1 MAVGYLTSSSLIESI
16 KRRAMIPSNQST
28 FTDADFL
35 ALANDELKIGLLPS
49 ILSVQEEYYVF
60 AERVQVESN
69 KSSYA
74 IPYRAIGS
82 KLRDVF
88 YVDNG
93 GNLVEMSR
101 ISPDDK
107 ALYQNQVN
115 TSRFVF
121 YYVENNN
128 IVVTPKT
135 NATPTGELLFT
146 YFIRPSDLV
155 DEKRISVITNIQK
168 NGNDVTFTV
177 DKIHSDFSLNKK
189 LDILQAKPGHRIRN
203 IDVNA
208 IELNTNNKTFKFN
221 ASHVDSDVEVGDH
234 IALAG
239 ECMIP
244 QCPSDLHPVLAQR
257 VAARCLEA
265 LGDTQGL
272 ANANTKLQEMEVKT
286 MQLVDNRVIGA
297 PQKVVN
303 NRGLLRFSK
312 IRRKRWY

>member
-1 MAVGYLTSSSLIESI
+1 MALGYLTSNSLIQSI

-28 FTDADFL
+28 FSDADFL

-60 AERVQVESN
+60 AERVKIEPN
-69 KSSYA
+69 KSAYS

-88 YVDNG
+88 YVDNSG
-93 GNLVEMSR
+93 SLLEMSR
-101 ISPDDK
+101 ISADDK
-107 ALYQNQVN
+107 ALYQNEIN
-115 TSRFVF
+115 SSRFVF
-121 YYVENNN
+121 YYIENNS
-128 IVVTPKT
+128 IVFTSKSSS
-135 NATPTGELLFT
+135 TPTGELLFT

-168 NGNDVTFTV
+168 TNDNIIFTV
-177 DKIHSDFSLNKK
+177 DKIHPDFTTSNRK
-189 LDILQAKPGHRIRN
+189 LDLLQAKPGHRIRN
-203 IDVNA
+203 IDINA
-208 IELNTNNKTFKFN
+208 TINTTNRTLTFN
-221 ASHVDSDVEVGDH
+221 INQIDSDVEVGDH

-244 QCPSDLHPVLAQR
+244 QCPSDLHSVLAQR

-272 ANANTKLQEMEVKT
+272 ANANKKLQEMEMKT